1 MVFNNRDMELF
12 FHSPILRKASQDL
25 RVGRRPHPL
34 SIEKIQCPG
43 MKNGVHTVFI
53 TQGLTRIVRVIFGWR
68 KEAVWTRC
76 GEKRSGNSPY
86 ENDVGGR

>member
-25 RVGRRPHPL
+25 GAGRRPYPL

-43 MKNGVHTVFI
+43 MKNGVHTLFI
-53 TQGLTRIVRVIFGWR
+53 T
-68 KEAVWTRC
+68 
-76 GEKRSGNSPY
+76 
-86 ENDVGGR
+86 